1 MAVRIE
7 WRSRRG
13 GDDSIVAVD
22 DNNNSV
28 IGYWTANLELL
39 TDFLNDMKNL
49 DPRGR
54 NGLDT
59 SQRQPQY
66 WGDLVLSRDQ
76 SGDVL
81 DIEPQLYWEGIAY
94 WYRSRGLDPHT
105 THLRR

>member
-1 MAVRIE
+1 MALRIE
-7 WRSRRG
+7 WRSRNE
-13 GDDSIVAVD
+13 GDDAILAVD

-28 IGYWTANLELL
+28 IGYWKADVELL

-66 WGDLVLSRDQ
+66 WGELVIARSDN
-76 SGDVL
+76 GDVL
-81 DIEPQLYWEGIAY
+81 HVDPQLYWEGIGH
-94 WYRSRGLDPHT
+94 WFRSRGSDPHIFRG
-105 THLRR
+105 H